1 MINFFKYICYTPVVS
16 LCMIQQ
22 TLGFGKNDIIPQGES
37 IVSTSSLPGGT
48 WFLDGIA
55 DYIKDTIFGIL
66 VIIVIGMFLYIGFK
80 LIIARWQAEEFS
92 KAMKSLVYVVV
103 WLFVISIA
111 WTAVRLISSITLN

>member
-1 MINFFKYICYTPVVS
+1 
-16 LCMIQQ
+16 MIQQ